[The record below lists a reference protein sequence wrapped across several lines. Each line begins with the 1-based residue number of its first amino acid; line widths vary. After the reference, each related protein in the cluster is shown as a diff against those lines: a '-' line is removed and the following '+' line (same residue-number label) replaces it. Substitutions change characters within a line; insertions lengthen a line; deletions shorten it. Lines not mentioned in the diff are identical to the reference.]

1 MCRCPARKER
11 LSPSPCTS
19 CETIY
24 QCGKPAALSG
34 SGLSALV
41 LANVPFALIGGIAA
55 LRITGVNF
63 SISVGI
69 GFIALLGMC
78 MQKGI
83 VLITVFKD
91 NLRKKMSLA
100 ESLRLGVA
108 SRVRPVVMTAFMAMI
123 GLFTAALNTASSS
136 EMQKPR
142 AIVII
147 GGLVTATV
155 LISPL
160 IFVFFYREM
169 HEDDLAPKWVGE
181 ERPILVGA

>member
-1 MCRCPARKER
+1 MCRCPARKEL

-41 LANVPFALIGGIAA
+41 LANVPFALIGGIAV

-63 SISVGI
+63 SISTGI
-69 GFIALLGMC
+69 RFIALLGMC
-78 MQKGI
+78 MQKGT
-83 VLITVFKD
+83 VLIAVFKK
-91 NLRKKMSLA
+91 NLRKKISLA

-108 SRVRPVVMTAFMAMI
+108 SRVHSMVMTALMAMI
-123 GLFTAALNTASSS
+123 GLFPVALNTASNS
-136 EMQKPR
+136 ETQKPR

-147 GGLVTATV
+147 DGLMTATV
-155 LISPL
+155 LISSF
-160 IFVFFYREM
+160 IFVFFFREM
-169 HEDDLAPKWVGE
+169 HQDGPVPKWVGK
-181 ERPILVGA
+181 ERPILAGA